1 MSLLPCSSID
11 LLIICQ
17 TCYLRGLSKL
27 ACFCGVFT
35 ECWGVGSQASGPGR
49 TMSFPSWDRYF
60 RIGEVGFPVFSQ
72 GAEEEKKKERKNA
85 GAISERIQPGLNR
98 RDAFVCNSLLLGEAC
113 LAWRLQAQEET
124 RPGLWLPGSLETYYP
139 GQDSLEGQD
148 LPPPISCANSHCS
161 RLWSHSSCVL
171 LLSFL
176 TKEHQTLWSPLEMF
190 T

>member
-35 ECWGVGSQASGPGR
+35 ECWGVGSQASKRPWKDNVLSFLRQIFQDWGSGVSCVLTRGWGR
-49 TMSFPSWDRYF
+49 
-60 RIGEVGFPVFSQ
+60 
-72 GAEEEKKKERKNA
+72 KKKKNA

-98 RDAFVCNSLLLGEAC
+98 RDAFVCSSLLLGEAC
-113 LAWRLQAQEET
+113 LAWRLQAREET

-176 TKEHQTLWSPLEMF
+176 TKEHQTLWFPLEMF